1 MDKVKSP
8 TITIDDN
15 EKPKT
20 GPKLTADF
28 RSNSDRRFEEFNDS
42 KESELQENPADQ
54 ISVETLLKEQKQ
66 ILSAK

>member
-15 EKPKT
+15 EKPMT

-54 ISVETLLKEQKQ
+54 ISV
-66 ILSAK
+66 